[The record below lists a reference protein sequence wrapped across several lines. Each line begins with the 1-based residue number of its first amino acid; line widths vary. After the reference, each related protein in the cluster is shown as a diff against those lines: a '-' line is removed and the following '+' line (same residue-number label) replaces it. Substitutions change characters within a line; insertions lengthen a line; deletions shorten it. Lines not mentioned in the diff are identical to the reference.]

1 MDNFNIYWGDIP
13 ALKLQL
19 VAQLQTVISQNALFC
34 EAGTIPLTR
43 AKNTTEIIYLSPIA
57 LKLADNQTQHSL
69 AIQLATSLS
78 NQINHTGLNS
88 TVEVLPPGWL
98 KIHLTPLSLASW
110 LQNLIST
117 SLHSPVSVF
126 GSSITTSV
134 FDIQYTHARC
144 CSLLQTGH
152 REGLI
157 IVDQD
162 THQVIKPTPLPWLNF
177 SQCLCFREK
186 QELTLISRLADTLDA
201 LATGTSQN
209 PLKLATSLCESF
221 SLFHSAC
228 RIWGDI
234 RTHTPELAQARLGL
248 IRATQTTL
256 AYILKDFLGKEAPT
270 EL

>member
-1 MDNFNIYWGDIP
+1 MDNFNVHWGDIP

-19 VAQLQTVISQNALFC
+19 VAQLQTVIFQNALFC
-34 EAGTIPLTR
+34 EAGTIPLSR

-69 AIQLATSLS
+69 AIQLAAHLS
-78 NQINHTGLNS
+78 SQINDTGLNF

-98 KIHLTPLSLASW
+98 KFHLTPLSLASW

-117 SLHSPVSVF
+117 SLHSSVSVSGF
-126 GSSITTSV
+126 SITTSL

-157 IVDQD
+157 IVDQH
-162 THQVIKPTPLPWLNF
+162 THQVITPAPIPWLNF
-177 SQCLCFREK
+177 SQCLRFREK
-186 QELTLISRLADTLDA
+186 QEFALISRLADTLDA

-209 PLKLATSLCESF
+209 PLKLATGLCEGF

-228 RIWGDI
+228 RIWGDV
-234 RTHTPELAQARLGL
+234 RTQTPELAQARLGL

-256 AYILKDFLGKEAPT
+256 EFILKDFLATEAPA